1 MLSAFSNLLI
11 PLFQNFNPFSS
22 VPRLAHAKA
31 LKQAV
36 MVKVAENRIIDL
48 DVLPEHG
55 AGDVVAQAK
64 KMADNPN
71 IPPDQRQK
79 AQGILAQLQG
89 TGASAAG
96 TAGTAAKGVVDT
108 AGNTVGALGEGL
120 AGTVEGVTGGLG
132 NTVKGAG
139 GIMGSGLGAI
149 GQKGGE
155 TDFGKDTEEG
165 KKEEK
170 RQEQE

>member
-64 KMADNPN
+64 KMADNPKFVLSPLFLSHN
-71 IPPDQRQK
+71 LLR
-79 AQGILAQLQG
+79 
-89 TGASAAG
+89 SAYL
-96 TAGTAAKGVVDT
+96 VVSLLH
-108 AGNTVGALGEGL
+108 VPVRFVWL
-120 AGTVEGVTGGLG
+120 
-132 NTVKGAG
+132 
-139 GIMGSGLGAI
+139 S
-149 GQKGGE
+149 
-155 TDFGKDTEEG
+155 
-165 KKEEK
+165 
-170 RQEQE
+170 